1 MQEELRKVYDTLSDE
16 ELIQL
21 IQDRDD
27 RQAQEY
33 LLDKYK
39 EFIRIRASRY
49 FLVGAEKEDIIQE
62 GMIGL
67 FKAIR
72 DYRPGKQA
80 SFKVFAEV
88 CVNRQIIS
96 AIKSATRQ
104 KHRPLNCYVSLD
116 KPVFEEGKE
125 RTLLDM
131 LGGSHGVDPENLLV
145 DQEAF
150 NDIERNVS
158 AMLSS
163 LEWQALCK
171 YLESKSYQEIA
182 RELQRSTKSIDNAL
196 QRVKRK
202 LEKYLA
208 SRNHELDLMAE
219 AKGWDYVDTRLLI
232 TEEFLKLLPSER
244 KEKAPEMLTE
254 ELSGH
259 RGDVILLDRV
269 QTLFVP
275 VFHIDPKSVI
285 DALGKAYTVVLAWP
299 GYVNDGLLC
308 YDKFDG
314 TESIR
319 ISAADYTVWE
329 VE

>member
-1 MQEELRKVYDTLSDE
+1 MQEEIRKVYDTLSDE
-16 ELIQL
+16 ELIRL

-27 RQAQEY
+27 QQAQDY

-39 EFIRIRASRY
+39 EFIKIKSARY

-80 SFKVFAEV
+80 SFKVFAEI

-96 AIKSATRQ
+96 AIKSPTRQ
-104 KHRPLNCYVSLD
+104 KPRPLNCYVSLD

-131 LGGSHGVDPENLLV
+131 LGGGHGVDPENLLV

-150 NDIERNVS
+150 MDIEKNVT

-171 YLESKSYQEIA
+171 YLESKSYQQIA
-182 RELQRSTKSIDNAL
+182 QELQRSTKSIDNAL

-208 SRNHELDLMAE
+208 SRDHELDLATLN
-219 AKGWDYVDTRLLI
+219 KGLLI
-232 TEEFLKLLPSER
+232 MAA
-244 KEKAPEMLTE
+244 KEHL
-254 ELSGH
+254 
-259 RGDVILLDRV
+259 RDGDEKNDRIE
-269 QTLFVP
+269 T
-275 VFHIDPKSVI
+275 I
-285 DALGKAYTVVLAWP
+285 
-299 GYVNDGLLC
+299 
-308 YDKFDG
+308 
-314 TESIR
+314 
-319 ISAADYTVWE
+319 
-329 VE
+329 

>member
-1 MQEELRKVYDTLSDE
+1 MTCSIPTSSPQRSCIHQRRRNPLQEEIRKVYDTLTDE
-16 ELIQL
+16 ELIRL

-27 RQAQEY
+27 QQAQDY

-39 EFIRIRASRY
+39 EFVKIKAARY

-72 DYRPGKQA
+72 DYQPGKQA
-80 SFKVFAEV
+80 SFKVFAEI

-125 RTLLDM
+125 RTLMDM
-131 LGGSHGVDPENLLV
+131 LGGGHDVDPENLLV

-150 NDIERNVS
+150 MDIEKNVTS
-158 AMLSS
+158 MLSP

-171 YLESKSYQEIA
+171 YLESKSYQQIA
-182 RELQRSTKSIDNAL
+182 QELRRSTKSIDNAL

-208 SRNHELDLMAE
+208 SRNHELDLVTLN
-219 AKGWDYVDTRLLI
+219 KGLLI
-232 TEEFLKLLPSER
+232 MAG
-244 KEKAPEMLTE
+244 KEHL
-254 ELSGH
+254 
-259 RGDVILLDRV
+259 RGSDEKNDRIE
-269 QTLFVP
+269 T
-275 VFHIDPKSVI
+275 I
-285 DALGKAYTVVLAWP
+285 
-299 GYVNDGLLC
+299 
-308 YDKFDG
+308 
-314 TESIR
+314 
-319 ISAADYTVWE
+319 
-329 VE
+329 

>member
-1 MQEELRKVYDTLSDE
+1 MQEELRKLYDTLSDE
-16 ELIQL
+16 ELIRL

-27 RQAQEY
+27 RQAQDY

-39 EFIRIRASRY
+39 EFIRFKATRY

-80 SFKVFAEV
+80 SFKVFAEI

-158 AMLSS
+158 TMLSD
-163 LEWQALCK
+163 LEWEALCK
-171 YLESKSYQEIA
+171 YLESKSYQQIA
-182 RELQRSTKSIDNAL
+182 QELHRTTKSIDNAL

-208 SRNHELDLMAE
+208 SRNHD
-219 AKGWDYVDTRLLI
+219 
-232 TEEFLKLLPSER
+232 
-244 KEKAPEMLTE
+244 
-254 ELSGH
+254 
-259 RGDVILLDRV
+259 LDRRP
-269 QTLFVP
+269 LN
-275 VFHIDPKSVI
+275 KG
-285 DALGKAYTVVLAWP
+285 LGFMAATEQIRTPRDK
-299 GYVNDGLLC
+299 ND
-308 YDKFDG
+308 
-314 TESIR
+314 R
-319 ISAADYTVWE
+319 IETI
-329 VE
+329 

>member
-1 MQEELRKVYDTLSDE
+1 M
-16 ELIQL
+16 
-21 IQDRDD
+21 
-27 RQAQEY
+27 
-33 LLDKYK
+33 
-39 EFIRIRASRY
+39 
-49 FLVGAEKEDIIQE
+49 GAVKEDIFQV

-80 SFKVFAEV
+80 SFKVFAEI

-158 AMLSS
+158 TMLSD
-163 LEWQALCK
+163 LEWEAQCK
-171 YLESKSYQEIA
+171 YLESKSYQQIA
-182 RELQRSTKSIDNAL
+182 QELHRTTKSIDNAL

-208 SRNHELDLMAE
+208 SRNHELDLMTLN
-219 AKGWDYVDTRLLI
+219 KGLLI
-232 TEEFLKLLPSER
+232 MAA
-244 KEKAPEMLTE
+244 KEHLRNRRDKN
-254 ELSGH
+254 
-259 RGDVILLDRV
+259 DRIE
-269 QTLFVP
+269 T
-275 VFHIDPKSVI
+275 I
-285 DALGKAYTVVLAWP
+285 
-299 GYVNDGLLC
+299 
-308 YDKFDG
+308 
-314 TESIR
+314 
-319 ISAADYTVWE
+319 
-329 VE
+329 

>member
-1 MQEELRKVYDTLSDE
+1 MHSKRGELDYKSMTDEQLVDMFKRGDEIAAAEVYTRYKNTVRLKSRPYFI
-16 ELIQL
+16 LGA
-21 IQDRDD
+21 DRDD
-27 RQAQEY
+27 
-33 LLDKYK
+33 
-39 EFIRIRASRY
+39 I
-49 FLVGAEKEDIIQE
+49 VQE

-150 NDIERNVS
+150 NDIERSVS

-208 SRNHELDLMAE
+208 SRNHELDLMTLN
-219 AKGWDYVDTRLLI
+219 KGLLI
-232 TEEFLKLLPSER
+232 MAA
-244 KEKAPEMLTE
+244 KEHLRTSHNKN
-254 ELSGH
+254 
-259 RGDVILLDRV
+259 DRIE
-269 QTLFVP
+269 T
-275 VFHIDPKSVI
+275 I
-285 DALGKAYTVVLAWP
+285 
-299 GYVNDGLLC
+299 
-308 YDKFDG
+308 
-314 TESIR
+314 
-319 ISAADYTVWE
+319 
-329 VE
+329 

>member
-1 MQEELRKVYDTLSDE
+1 MQEEIRKVYDTLTDE
-16 ELIQL
+16 ELIRL

-27 RQAQEY
+27 QQAQDY

-39 EFIRIRASRY
+39 EFVKIKAARY

-80 SFKVFAEV
+80 SFKVFAEI

-96 AIKSATRQ
+96 AIKSAPRQ

-131 LGGSHGVDPENLLV
+131 LGGGHGVDPENLLV

-150 NDIERNVS
+150 MDIEKNVTS
-158 AMLSS
+158 MLSP

-171 YLESKSYQEIA
+171 YLESKSYQQIA
-182 RELQRSTKSIDNAL
+182 QELRRSTKSIDNAL

-208 SRNHELDLMAE
+208 SRNHELDLVTLN
-219 AKGWDYVDTRLLI
+219 KGLLI
-232 TEEFLKLLPSER
+232 MAA
-244 KEKAPEMLTE
+244 KEHL
-254 ELSGH
+254 
-259 RGDVILLDRV
+259 RGSDEKNDRIE
-269 QTLFVP
+269 T
-275 VFHIDPKSVI
+275 I
-285 DALGKAYTVVLAWP
+285 
-299 GYVNDGLLC
+299 
-308 YDKFDG
+308 
-314 TESIR
+314 
-319 ISAADYTVWE
+319 
-329 VE
+329 